1 VDGGGSAGTP
11 CQGAGAN
18 CAGGQRRAGAEERGR
33 EIGENSNRVTGAGLR
48 AGRVRV
54 NAFGPIELRNRFL
67 NLDKG
72 FSIL

>member
-1 VDGGGSAGTP
+1 VAGGGPAGTP

-33 EIGENSNRVTGAGLR
+33 EIGENSNRVTGAG
-48 AGRVRV
+48 RVRV
-54 NAFGPIELRNRFL
+54 NGFGPIELRNRFL